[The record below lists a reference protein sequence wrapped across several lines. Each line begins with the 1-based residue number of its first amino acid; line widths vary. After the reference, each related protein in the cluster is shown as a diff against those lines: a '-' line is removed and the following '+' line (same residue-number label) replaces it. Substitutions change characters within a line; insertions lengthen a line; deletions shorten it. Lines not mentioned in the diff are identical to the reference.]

1 MFQQYPT
8 YLCHM
13 FKAEIL
19 SICLLRLATRALFST
34 MLIHHYDA
42 ACIFC
47 LITMCPLINF
57 HVVLSSGA
65 LYFVLVCH
73 FKLTCGLV
81 FHELVCLLLLCL
93 FKLLCPFLQLHF
105 TSFHISL
112 CFFLH
117 SPFHQDTYT
126 LFLLFYSFPF
136 LSFIFLNGFLGYHPW
151 FFVPIDLSLT

>member
-1 MFQQYPT
+1 M
-8 YLCHM
+8 
-13 FKAEIL
+13 AEIL
-19 SICLLRLATRALFST
+19 SIGLLHLATRALFST
-34 MLIHHYDA
+34 MLIRHYDA

-47 LITMCPLINF
+47 LVTVCPLINF
-57 HVVLSSGA
+57 RVVLSSGA
-65 LYFVLVCH
+65 LYFILVCH

-117 SPFHQDTYT
+117 FSFPSRYLHSLPSFLFLCFLSSFSMDSQDTIHGSSCRST
-126 LFLLFYSFPF
+126 SP
-136 LSFIFLNGFLGYHPW
+136 
-151 FFVPIDLSLT
+151 